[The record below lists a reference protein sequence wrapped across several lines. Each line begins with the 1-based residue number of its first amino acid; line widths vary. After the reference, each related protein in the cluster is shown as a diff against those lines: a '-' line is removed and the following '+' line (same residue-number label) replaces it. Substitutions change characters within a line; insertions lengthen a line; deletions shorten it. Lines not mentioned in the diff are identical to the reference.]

1 METLLLKLVLTPLL
15 IGLVSLAARRW
26 GPAVSGWLVGLPL
39 TSGPVALFLALDQG
53 TAFAARAALGILAGT
68 VAQVAF
74 CLAYSRLAFRFG
86 WQVTVPL
93 SWGMYF
99 VVAAALVE
107 VTPPLVPLYVA
118 VIALLAVTVAL
129 MPRKLAAV
137 AATLPVPPVPWW
149 DVPGRMLVATG
160 FVVTL
165 TELAPVL
172 GSHLSGLLAPFPIY
186 ATVLGAFTH
195 RSEGAGAAARL
206 LRGVMLG
213 LFSFATFFAVVAA
226 LVARTG
232 IAAAFVSA
240 AVAAVALQGLSLRA
254 ARG

>member
-1 METLLLKLVLTPLL
+1 LL
-15 IGLVSLAARRW
+15 IGLVSLAGRRW

-53 TAFAARAALGILAGT
+53 TAFAARVAVGILAGT
-68 VAQVAF
+68 IAQVAF
-74 CLAYSRLAFRFG
+74 CLAYSRLAFRVG
-86 WQVTVPL
+86 WQVAVTL

-99 VVAAALVE
+99 VVVAALLE
-107 VTPPLVPLYVA
+107 ITPPLLPLYMA

-137 AATLPVPPVPWW
+137 AAEPPPAPWW

-160 FVVTL
+160 FVVAL

-172 GSHLSGLLAPFPIY
+172 GPHLSGLLAPFPIY

-195 RSEGAGAAARL
+195 RGEGADAAARL
-206 LRGVMLG
+206 LRGVVLG

-226 LVARTG
+226 LVTRAG
-232 IAAAFVSA
+232 IAVAFVSA
-240 AVAAVALQGLSLRA
+240 TVAAVALQGLSLRA